1 MRPSH
6 PLDRLRNMHNSGDEP
21 RNGQMGRA
29 ANRQATKLAR
39 KLGKIAIGGSDSH
52 TMRGVGLTYT
62 EVPGARTVA
71 EYFAGLRAKRGRVR
85 GAEGSLV
92 GLTEDIYRIAGE
104 MFKEKPATL
113 AMLPLGV
120 LIPVITA
127 G

>member
-1 MRPSH
+1 VP
-6 PLDRLRNMHNSGDEP
+6 G
-21 RNGQMGRA
+21 GQPAGHEA
-29 ANRQATKLAR
+29 GAEAGQNC
-39 KLGKIAIGGSDSH
+39 IGGSDSH

-127 G
+127 AHWANEMWFCRKWTAHF

>member
-1 MRPSH
+1 M
-6 PLDRLRNMHNSGDEP
+6 
-21 RNGQMGRA
+21 
-29 ANRQATKLAR
+29 
-39 KLGKIAIGGSDSH
+39 
-52 TMRGVGLTYT
+52 
-62 EVPGARTVA
+62 A

-113 AMLPLGV
+113 AMLPLGL

-127 G
+127 AHWANEMWFCRRWAAHFRDEASAPRMLWDLKAGAERA